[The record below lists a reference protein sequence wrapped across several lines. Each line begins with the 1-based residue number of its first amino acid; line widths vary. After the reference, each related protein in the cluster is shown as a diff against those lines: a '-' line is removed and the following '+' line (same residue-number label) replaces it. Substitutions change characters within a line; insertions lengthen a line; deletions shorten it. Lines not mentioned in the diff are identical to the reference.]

1 MEQLHL
7 QFDEASSYQD
17 PDAGRSVAAGATKES
32 EAKRSIS
39 YVMDAVLQFGK
50 VSGFAD
56 LLDRVATLC
65 VTTGYSPFNALLMLL
80 QRPAATYVLPAH
92 QWNERYGFVIRPGE
106 QPMVLL
112 QLGGRDQH
120 APPRPAGDGA
130 CRRTRHQ

>member
-17 PDAGRSVAAGATKES
+17 SNAGRSAAGATKEN

-65 VTTGYSPFNALLMLL
+65 VTTGYSPFNAWLMLL
-80 QRPAATYVLPAH
+80 QRPAATCVLPAH
-92 QWNERYGFVIRPGE
+92 QWNERYGFVIRPGVS
-106 QPMVLL
+106 MSTR
-112 QLGGRDQH
+112 LG
-120 APPRPAGDGA
+120 PT
-130 CRRTRHQ
+130 RTA

>member
-17 PDAGRSVAAGATKES
+17 PDAGRSVAAGATKEN

-65 VTTGYSPFNALLMLL
+65 VTT
-80 QRPAATYVLPAH
+80 RPTYEVVRRHLVSSR
-92 QWNERYGFVIRPGE
+92 WCSCSW
-106 QPMVLL
+106 
-112 QLGGRDQH
+112 
-120 APPRPAGDGA
+120 GDRS
-130 CRRTRHQ
+130 CSFLTYLR